1 MILSDL
7 NLLLKQIVV
16 QLVQSGFKLTSVGKV
31 LLGANSYTP
40 ILKLTEQDSTLFG
53 YKPLSKI
60 GKLLHKDLYLVY
72 LDEDDNLRQIIEQ
85 KNTETMYLLK
95 EKISNYLNG
104 KEISLG
110 NNTNSMSNHKL
121 NQILS
126 SILGDTDTEEDGTE
140 LE

>member
-1 MILSDL
+1 LLLTDL
-7 NLLLKQIVV
+7 NLLLKQIIV

-40 ILKLTEQDSTLFG
+40 ILKLTEEESTSFG
-53 YKPLSKI
+53 YKPLAKI
-60 GKLLHKDLYLVY
+60 GRLLHKDLYLVY
-72 LDEDDNLRQIIEQ
+72 LDENDELRQIIEQ

-104 KEISLG
+104 KETLDA
-110 NNTNSMSNHKL
+110 NTNLVSSDKL

-126 SILGDTDTEEDGTE
+126 SILGDDGPE